1 MTAIIYEV
9 IEHDGGWA
17 YKVGDTF
24 SETFPSHDAARFA
37 ATKAATEHE
46 QSGPTEE
53 IEYQDPKGE
62 WHVEHADGRD
72 RPHTQIKDGE

>member
-1 MTAIIYEV
+1 MTTTVYEV

-24 SETFPSHDAARFA
+24 SETFPSHDDARIA

-46 QSGPTEE
+46 QAGAAEE
-53 IEYQDPKGE
+53 IEYQDPKGN
-62 WHVEHADGRD
+62 WHVEHADGSD
-72 RPHTQIKDGE
+72 RPRTQIKDSE